1 MIINQGQFT
10 EIIKCINCGFDIFI
24 TPNQSLVI
32 CNHCKTTNDLRISFL
47 NDNKLIEEC
56 EPLTRVK
63 KEILKKHIDDVGH
76 EGFSKLL
83 YDTNLKIMSRS
94 LERFKEKVEL
104 TEEEIELLVLYNEFC
119 SKFE

>member
-10 EIIKCINCGFDIFI
+10 EITKCINCGFDMFI
-24 TPNQSLVI
+24 TPNQSLAI
-32 CNHCKTTNDLRISFL
+32 CNHCKTTNDLRISF
-47 NDNKLIEEC
+47 KEEYD
-56 EPLTRVK
+56 PLTRVK
-63 KEILKKHIDDVGH
+63 REIFKKHIDSIGY